1 MYAAAVAAS
10 CDELLTTALRD
21 RGQRV
26 TTQRLVMH
34 RVVRELDRHVTAD
47 EVLQAVHGRL
57 PGVSPPTV
65 YATLELFESLGLV
78 RRLAARP
85 AAGLYETRLD
95 GHHHA
100 SCRGCGRVVDLPV
113 PVELE
118 PALAAAGAAG
128 FAHTRGEVVVSG
140 LCSSCTPS

>member
-1 MYAAAVAAS
+1 VSAS
-10 CDELLTTALRD
+10 CDEILTAALRE

-34 RVVRELDRHVTAD
+34 RVVRELDRHVTAE
-47 EVLQAVHGRL
+47 EVLHAVQGRL
-57 PGVSPPTV
+57 PGVSLPTV
-65 YATLELFESLGLV
+65 YATLDLFDSLGLV

-85 AAGLYETRLD
+85 VAGLYETRLD

-113 PVELE
+113 DVELD
-118 PALAAAGAAG
+118 PALASARRQG
-128 FAHTRGEVVVSG
+128 FGDVHGEVVVSG
-140 LCSSCTPS
+140 LCPACRTP